1 MHSYTFFIFAFCF
14 SCASRISKESGSLSF
29 CYLRLLVGTPGVLLA
44 ALGRFLVAL
53 GRSWALLGRSWALL
67 GRSWAALG
75 RSWAALGRSWV
86 ALGTTCKNHPKID
99 AQNDRFGLPKAPQN
113 GAKMTPKPNQK
124 TTKNRCKKR
133 SEKSPEMRRK

>member
-1 MHSYTFFIFAFCF
+1 MHSYTFFIFVFCF
-14 SCASRISKESGSLSF
+14 SCASRILNESDSLSF

-75 RSWAALGRSWV
+75 PLLGDLRRSRRASCVQLGSKMAAE
-86 ALGTTCKNHPKID
+86 AMF
-99 AQNDRFGLPKAPQN
+99 AQKREFTKSIGKRKEKPRF
-113 GAKMTPKPNQK
+113 
-124 TTKNRCKKR
+124 
-133 SEKSPEMRRK
+133 